1 METHMAIQLFRPRF
15 RTQEVL
21 SEIEECLEAGWTG
34 LGFKTVDLE
43 TAWKEYTGLK
53 HAHCLNSAT
62 AGLHLAIAV
71 MKTKYGWA
79 DGDEIITTPLTFIS
93 SNHAILY
100 ENMKP
105 IFADV
110 DNYLC
115 LDPESVERLIT
126 PKTRALIFVGLGGN
140 TGQLKSISE
149 LCKKKGI
156 KLILDAAHMA
166 GSTLDGEQPANL
178 ADVTV
183 YSFQAVKNM
192 PTGDLG
198 MICFPDEDDDA
209 ATRRLSWL
217 GISKDTYA
225 RANASVDKK
234 ATYKWYYD
242 VDSVGYK
249 YHGNA
254 IMAGVGLVSLKYLD
268 EDNSFRR
275 EVCAKY
281 DQHFHGANNVGTIEV
296 APGCQSSRHLYQILV
311 ENRDEL
317 MSTLNSLEIYPG
329 VHYRDNLLYPMY
341 AEQDGT
347 CPKARYYS
355 DRILSLPLHTFLTDD
370 EIATVADAVK
380 THAVAP
386 VPLSSAT

>member
-1 METHMAIQLFRPRF
+1 MAIQLFRPRF

-21 SEIEECLEAGWTG
+21 KEIEECLEAGWTG

-43 TAWKEYTGLK
+43 NAWKQYTGLEF
-53 HAHCLNSAT
+53 AHCLNSAT

-71 MKTKYGWA
+71 MKQKYDWQ
-79 DGDEIITTPLTFIS
+79 DDDEVITTPLTFIS

-105 IFADV
+105 VFADV
-110 DNYLC
+110 DDYLC
-115 LDPESVERLIT
+115 IDPEQIERLIT
-126 PKTRALIFVGLGGN
+126 PKTRALMFVGLGGN
-140 TGQLKSISE
+140 TGQLERIAE
-149 LCKKKGI
+149 ICAHHNI

-166 GSTLDGEQPANL
+166 GSKLNGKQPAEL

-198 MICFPDEDDDA
+198 MICFSEAADDA
-209 ATRRLSWL
+209 AARRLSWL

-225 RANASVDKK
+225 RASASVDSK

-268 EDNSFRR
+268 EDNEFRR
-275 EVCAKY
+275 EVAGKY
-281 DQHFHGANNVGTIEV
+281 DSHFSGANNVGTIPV
-296 APGCQSSRHLYQILV
+296 ASGCESSRHLYQVIV

-317 MSTLNSLEIYPG
+317 LKTLNNLDIYPG

-341 AEQDGT
+341 SEYDGT
-347 CPKARYYS
+347 CPKTRYYS
-355 DRILSLPLHTFLTDD
+355 DRILSLPLHTFLSDQD
-370 EIATVADAVK
+370 IAQVASAVK
-380 THAVAP
+380 EHALAP
-386 VPLSSAT
+386 IAIPNAL